1 MTVIDK
7 ILNEWSFRC
16 HDGIVDM
23 NDPKKTAILNEIL
36 EEYNVDL
43 NLIDEVEEET
53 SNEVIKPTT
62 TDKDVDKLFEIFDS
76 IKDDYSKY
84 LTVFSLFDPNSLGTI
99 SEVLLAK
106 LIENKG
112 IKTLHTGGSQG
123 LTDLI
128 INGHP
133 ISLKTTDS
141 INKIGLGSSSELTN
155 PSDSVEIA
163 NTIKELTKED
173 SSISELTVG
182 ELKNKL
188 SETDWNKINNRLIAI
203 AQKLSGEGNKEF
215 FVWVEK
221 IIDKDTKIIK
231 ELNIHVIKYD
241 YDEIMNTFYNGY
253 LITSG
258 KSGWGIKHKS
268 DKSENFIVQADTAKL
283 LNITPYF
290 VREVSTDSV
299 IPIKLSKPNL
309 SKADITKLIT
319 SKLFTSLDSIYKD
332 IFGSKED

>member
-1 MTVIDK
+1 MKVIDQ

-23 NDPKKTAILNEIL
+23 NDPKKKAIL
-36 EEYNVDL
+36 EEILKEFNTDL
-43 NLIDEVEEET
+43 NSINEIEEET

-62 TDKDVDKLFEIFDS
+62 TNEDVNKLKDIFDS

-112 IKTLHTGGSQG
+112 IETTHTGGSQG

-128 INGHP
+128 VNGHN

-141 INKIGLGSSSELTN
+141 INKIGLGNSSELTN
-155 PSDSVEIA
+155 PSDSIEIA
-163 NTIKELTKED
+163 NTIKELTKKD
-173 SSISELTVG
+173 PNISNLTVG
-182 ELKNKL
+182 ELKNVL
-188 SETDWNKINNRLIAI
+188 SEADWNKINGRLKAI

-221 IIDKDTKIIK
+221 VINKDTKII
-231 ELNIHVIKYD
+231 EALNIHVIKYD
-241 YDEIMNTFYNGY
+241 YDKTMNTFYNGY
-253 LITSG
+253 LTTSG

-268 DKSENFIVQADTAKL
+268 GNFIVQADTSKL
-283 LNITPYF
+283 LNVTPDF
-290 VREVSTDSV
+290 VRKVSTNSV

-309 SKADITKLIT
+309 PKADITKLIT

-332 IFGSKED
+332 IFKSEVEE